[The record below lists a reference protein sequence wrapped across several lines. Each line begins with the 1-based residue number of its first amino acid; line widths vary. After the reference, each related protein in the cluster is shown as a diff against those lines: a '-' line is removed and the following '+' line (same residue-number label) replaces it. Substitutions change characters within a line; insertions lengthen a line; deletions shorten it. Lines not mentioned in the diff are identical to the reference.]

1 MRPCHEPTRAK
12 TKTTQQK
19 NAMKNNSPRLR
30 LSRSGR
36 IYVDGVDRGNIL
48 DARFE
53 RGWVILDGF
62 QTNSDDLAD
71 RILALWYRA
80 RHSGT
85 ANV

>member
-1 MRPCHEPTRAK
+1 MSPQGRERKPPTE
-12 TKTTQQK
+12 K
-19 NAMKNNSPRLR
+19 NAMKNSSPRLR

-62 QTNSDDLAD
+62 RTNSDDLAD

-80 RHSGT
+80 RHAGT
-85 ANV
+85 ANI

>member
-1 MRPCHEPTRAK
+1 
-12 TKTTQQK
+12 
-19 NAMKNNSPRLR
+19 MKNNSPRLR

-80 RHSGT
+80 RHAGT
-85 ANV
+85 SNV